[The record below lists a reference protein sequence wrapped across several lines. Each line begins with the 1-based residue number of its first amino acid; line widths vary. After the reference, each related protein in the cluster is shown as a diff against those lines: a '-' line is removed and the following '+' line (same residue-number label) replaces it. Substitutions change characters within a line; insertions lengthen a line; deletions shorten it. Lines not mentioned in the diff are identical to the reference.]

1 MAYAAFILILLSSV
15 AFFNYH
21 AILSDQAVRALF
33 YLSALC
39 GIFVAW
45 LKARGGEKTAEYP
58 HKAFIL
64 LMLGIFISVFMS
76 SLYHPQSLKVSL
88 MTSLPV
94 ILAYST
100 LWAYFYFEIPIAK
113 IMKTYMVLAVIS
125 SIVYFCNMATFPNN
139 IFGEPMLDLDDSRG
153 MIRIKVPF
161 IEMFPVLIFYVINRW
176 HDDKKAKWVVI
187 GAFLFLMV
195 VLSVIR
201 QMILYTALLSLIF
214 ILKKVSWKVKAG
226 ICAALVAVVVFVLPM
241 IPIYQAMV
249 ELSEDQVEQNEAEE
263 ENIRITAWRYYTYD
277 NQTGELTPIFG
288 NGTASFGNS
297 VWGIAFDAETEENGC
312 FAEDVGWAGFYWHYG
327 LLALIGLLWL
337 MIAALKRKK
346 AQSMQF
352 INYALVLFLIL
363 PVASGVNLYYYQIVN
378 LNMLLYMAYS
388 CRQTDLAVEPKE
400 EEEEP
405 LLPGRG
411 LLPRFPQL
419 R

>member
-33 YLSALC
+33 YLSALG

-45 LKARGGEKTAEYP
+45 LKARGGERTAEYP
-58 HKAFIL
+58 HKAYFL
-64 LMLGIFISVFMS
+64 LMVGIFISVFMS
-76 SLYHPQSLKVSL
+76 SLYHPQSLMVSV

-94 ILAYST
+94 IFAYGT
-100 LWAYFYFEIPIAK
+100 LWAYFYFDIPISK
-113 IMKTYMVLAVIS
+113 VMKAYMVLAVIS

-139 IFGEPMLDLDDSRG
+139 IFGEPMLDLDETRG
-153 MIRIKVPF
+153 MIRIKLPF
-161 IEMFPVLIFYVINRW
+161 VEMFPVLIFYVINRW
-176 HDDKKAKWVVI
+176 HDDKKAKWVLI

-201 QMILYTALLSLIF
+201 QVILYTALLSLIF

-226 ICAALVAVVVFVLPM
+226 ICAGVLAVVVFVLPM

-277 NQTGELTPIFG
+277 NQTGALTPIFG
-288 NGTASFGNS
+288 NGTASLGNS
-297 VWGIAFDAETEENGC
+297 IWGIAFDAETEENGC

-327 LLALIGLLWL
+327 IIALIGLLWL
-337 MIAALKRKK
+337 MIDALKRKK

-352 INYALVLFLIL
+352 INYALALFFIL
-363 PVASGVNLYYYQIVN
+363 PVASGPILYYYQIVN
-378 LNMLLYMAYS
+378 LAMLLYMAYA
-388 CRQTDLAVEPKE
+388 CPQGDQVAERAKEMPEPE
-400 EEEEP
+400 R
-405 LLPGRG
+405 PGI
-411 LLPRFPQL
+411 LPRFPQL

>member
-1 MAYAAFILILLSSV
+1 MAYAAFIFILLSAV

-21 AILSDQAVRALF
+21 AILSDQMSRALF
-33 YLSALC
+33 YFAVLVGL
-39 GIFVAW
+39 FVAW
-45 LKARGGEKTAEYP
+45 LKARSGERPAEYP
-58 HKAFIL
+58 RKAY
-64 LMLGIFISVFMS
+64 LMLMVGIIVSVFMG

-88 MTSLPV
+88 MTCLPV
-94 ILAYST
+94 ILSYST
-100 LWAYFYFEIPIAK
+100 LWAYFYFDIPINK
-113 IMKTYMVLAVIS
+113 VMKAYLVIAVVS
-125 SIVYFCNMATFPNN
+125 SFVYFCNLATFPNN
-139 IFGEPMLDLDDSRG
+139 IFGQPILDLDDSRG
-153 MIRIKVPF
+153 MIRIKIPF
-161 IEMFPVLIFYVINRW
+161 IEMFPVLIFYAINRW
-176 HDDKKAKWVVI
+176 HEDKKSKWVLI

-201 QMILYTALLSLIF
+201 QVILYTALLSMFF

-226 ICAALVAVVVFVLPM
+226 ICAACLAVVVFVLPM
-241 IPIYQAMV
+241 IPIYKAMV

-327 LLALIGLLWL
+327 IIALIGLLWL
-337 MIAALKRKK
+337 MISALKRKK
-346 AQSMQF
+346 AESMQF
-352 INYALVLFLIL
+352 LNYALVFFLIL
-363 PVASGVNLYYYQIVN
+363 PVASGPNLYYYQIVN
-378 LNMLLYMAYS
+378 LTMLLCMAYS
-388 CRQTDLAVEPKE
+388 CPQTNEVAEPAQDAPVMPRQS
-400 EEEEP
+400 
-405 LLPGRG
+405 